1 MKNMTRTKI
10 LIVDDDRKIVDLV
23 RVYLEKDG
31 YRVLTAHDGLQ
42 ALELARQERPDLIV
56 LDLMLPGLDGLD
68 VCRILRG
75 EGNKVP
81 IIMLTA
87 KTTETDKLIGL
98 DLGADDYVTKPF
110 SPQELM
116 ARLAAVMRRVNEEKR
131 VEGRA
136 LRYAKEL
143 NDSIGRQEEL
153 RALLRGVQEELEE
166 TQLST
171 LQALAAAVEARDP
184 YTRGHCER
192 VTQYALTIAEALAFS
207 DEDLEILERAA
218 ILHDIGKVAVPD
230 SILRKNGR
238 FDEDDW
244 IEVRKHPQVGQTMLA
259 HLKFLGP
266 SLPLIRHHH
275 ERYDGSGYPDGLGGE
290 GIPLGARILA
300 VADAFD
306 AMTSDRPYREAFA
319 LSDAVGE
326 LERCAGSQFDPEIA
340 EVFLDALSSLRDD
353 RDAWFPCPFIQ
364 SRPVGEHSLV
374 VGKWRTERF

>member
-1 MKNMTRTKI
+1 
-10 LIVDDDRKIVDLV
+10 V

-259 HLKFLGP
+259 HLKFLG
-266 SLPLIRHHH
+266 
-275 ERYDGSGYPDGLGGE
+275 
-290 GIPLGARILA
+290 A
-300 VADAFD
+300 VAPADT
-306 AMTSDRPYREAFA
+306 TSPQEIRWFRLPGWFRGRGNSAGRPHPGR
-319 LSDAVGE
+319 G
-326 LERCAGSQFDPEIA
+326 RCFRCHDQR
-340 EVFLDALSSLRDD
+340 SSISRSI
-353 RDAWFPCPFIQ
+353 CPFRCSWGTRSLCWKSVRSGDCGGL
-364 SRPVGEHSLV
+364 SRCSIFTSG
-374 VGKWRTERF
+374 

>member
-1 MKNMTRTKI
+1 MAKTQI
-10 LIVDDDRKIVDLV
+10 LVVDDDRKIVNLV

-31 YRVLTAHDGLQ
+31 YRVSSAYDGWQ
-42 ALELARQERPDLIV
+42 ALELARQKRPDLMV
-56 LDLMLPGLDGLD
+56 LDLMLPGMDGLD

-75 EGNKVP
+75 EGNKIP

-87 KTTETDKLIGL
+87 KTTEADKLVGL

-116 ARLAAVMRRVNEEKR
+116 ARLAAVMRRVSEEKR
-131 VEGRA
+131 AKGQA
-136 LRYAKEL
+136 LRYASEL
-143 NDSIGRQEEL
+143 TESIGQQNEL
-153 RALLRGVQEELEE
+153 RALLRGALEELEE

-171 LQALAAAVEARDP
+171 MQALAAAVEARDP

-207 DEDLEILERAA
+207 NEDLEILERAA

-230 SILRKNGR
+230 SVLRKNGR
-238 FDEDDW
+238 LNEDDW
-244 IEVRKHPQVGQTMLA
+244 IEVRKHPEVGQTMLA
-259 HLKFLGP
+259 HLEFLGP

-275 ERYDGSGYPDGLGGE
+275 ERYDGSGYPDGLGAE

-319 LSDAVGE
+319 LSDAIGE
-326 LERCAGSQFDPEIA
+326 LDRCAGSQFDPEVVEA
-340 EVFLDALSSLRDD
+340 FLNAL
-353 RDAWFPCPFIQ
+353 PC
-364 SRPVGEHSLV
+364 GEHSLV
-374 VGKWRTERF
+374 IGKW